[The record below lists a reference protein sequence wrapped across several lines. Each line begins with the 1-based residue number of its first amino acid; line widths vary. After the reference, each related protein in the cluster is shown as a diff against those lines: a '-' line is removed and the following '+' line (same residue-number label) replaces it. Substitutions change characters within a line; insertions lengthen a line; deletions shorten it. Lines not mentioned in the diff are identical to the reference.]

1 MKSSGMA
8 FAPRVA
14 VDAGAAASAGVAVG
28 GGVGVGMG
36 VAVGI
41 GVAVGAGVGNGAA
54 VGAGAGLGAHAAKST
69 QSGAS
74 RMRGGSGGKGI
85 RMLGIVVDGARR
97 GNGGG
102 RVFMGARAL
111 RLLIIRA
118 YGDTGMP
125 IFGGKAAKQLLGMES
140 KAGFGDWRM
149 LEFKTRGRAYGIDF
163 L

>member
-1 MKSSGMA
+1 MA
-8 FAPRVA
+8 FAPWA
-14 VDAGAAASAGVAVG
+14 AADADAGSGAIVGVGAGVAVG
-28 GGVGVGMG
+28 NGVAVGMG
-36 VAVGI
+36 VAVGAGVCVGK
-41 GVAVGAGVGNGAA
+41 GVAVGT
-54 VGAGAGLGAHAAKST
+54 GAGSGAHAAKSR

-125 IFGGKAAKQLLGMES
+125 IFGEKAAKQLLGMES
-140 KAGFGDWRM
+140 KAGLGD
-149 LEFKTRGRAYGIDF
+149 
-163 L
+163 